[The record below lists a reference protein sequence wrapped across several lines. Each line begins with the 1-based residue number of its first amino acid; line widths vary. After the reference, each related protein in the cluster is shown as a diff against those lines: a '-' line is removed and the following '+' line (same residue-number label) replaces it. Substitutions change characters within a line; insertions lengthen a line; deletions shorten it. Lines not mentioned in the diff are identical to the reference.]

1 MAFSRKLRLIAEAV
15 IFRHTIFSL
24 PIAAAAV
31 LLESSG
37 SPPLR
42 ESILILL
49 AVVAGRNAA
58 NALNRLIDA
67 DIDKKNPRTKDRHI
81 PTGLLSKRAM
91 LIFSLGAI
99 LALVIA
105 AAMLNFLCV
114 LLLPAAG
121 FLIVGYSFSKR
132 FTWLCHFW
140 LGLACAIAPMGAFI
154 GLTGHF
160 AFRYFVLAG
169 SHCLWVAGFDILY
182 AQLDIDFDQREGLY
196 SIPARFG
203 LGGARVFAAASHA
216 GALLGYFLISR
227 FWPLSSWY
235 FIAYTIAAG
244 LLFAEHLIALG
255 KTERHIRIAS
265 YTINEIFPII
275 VLAGILA
282 GVYL

>member
-1 MAFSRKLRLIAEAV
+1 M
-15 IFRHTIFSL
+15 
-24 PIAAAAV
+24 
-31 LLESSG
+31 
-37 SPPLR
+37 
-42 ESILILL
+42 
-49 AVVAGRNAA
+49 
-58 NALNRLIDA
+58 
-67 DIDKKNPRTKDRHI
+67 
-81 PTGLLSKRAM
+81 
-91 LIFSLGAI
+91 
-99 LALVIA
+99 
-105 AAMLNFLCV
+105 
-114 LLLPAAG
+114 
-121 FLIVGYSFSKR
+121 GYSFSKR

-203 LGGARVFAAASHA
+203 LGGARVFAALAHA

-227 FWPLSSWY
+227 FWPLSNWY
-235 FIAYTIAAG
+235 FIAYAIAAG
-244 LLFAEHLIALG
+244 LLFAEHVIALG